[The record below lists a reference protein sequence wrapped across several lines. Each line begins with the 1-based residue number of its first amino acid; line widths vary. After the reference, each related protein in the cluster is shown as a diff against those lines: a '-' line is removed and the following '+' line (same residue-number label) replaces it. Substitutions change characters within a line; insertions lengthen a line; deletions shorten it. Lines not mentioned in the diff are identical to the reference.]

1 MAKPR
6 DSRSASTHLRLLLAA
21 FLVGGQLPSVRLC
34 RCARVLGAGVSVRS
48 GTRLSAWRI
57 TGIAEIGRVAGFRG
71 NLPRDREDARL
82 HPPSPRRRGRHQP
95 SICSR
100 EAFLRE
106 GATCACGRAARQVVA
121 PAVWSFFS
129 SPEGA
134 FFSRRVNLQT
144 GTIRTTSVSVC
155 CGTKTVDERRRRSI
169 RSRVK
174 RRSHS
179 RLILSVTRQ

>member
-1 MAKPR
+1 MANPR

-21 FLVGGQLPSVRLC
+21 FLVGRKLPGVCLGG
-34 RCARVLGAGVSVRS
+34 CACAWGAGVSVRS
-48 GTRLSAWRI
+48 GTRLRATI

-169 RSRVK
+169 RGRVK